1 MWGAGNLDLLFELL
15 YLKRDQLRKLLA
27 TFLLI
32 GVGAFLFA
40 QNQSQHYRIR
50 TYSREQGLDQSQ
62 VREILQD
69 NRGYLWMA
77 MQGGGVSRFDGLR
90 FKNYRSDDGL
100 LGNDVGAMCL
110 DKLGNLWF
118 ACDKRGLSCYNGSR
132 FTALDKQQGFEFENS
147 KVLFCGADNR
157 LWLGT
162 EGDGIFVWDGVKAQH
177 ISPANGLPSD
187 SVMCFFQVDAR
198 TLWVGTSRGIYEIK
212 DGKVNGLDSL
222 RYPNAPRSVVET
234 VIRRKNGRIVGS
246 DARRGLWH
254 LEASGFVY
262 DSMPVNVGLINTLM
276 EDNEQQLWIGG
287 TQAVACI
294 GPKGNRRF
302 GPDDGLKEIGTNCI
316 VQDANG
322 NVWAGSEGGGAT
334 KFSREAFSLYGK
346 GTPFA
351 QRAVFAISEMGPDH
365 LLIGTEVGLFE
376 LKNGRVYADSLFP
389 IPDQNILAFGTDKQG
404 LPLVASGRGTFR
416 REQGKYHRIETAA
429 ANGRFAARNFA
440 NDPQGNVYGSTPKG
454 IFTIEGD
461 SARPFPIPQFTFGK
475 ENLNVY
481 FGNAGT
487 LYLTSDRNGLY
498 RIKGGSVENF
508 STPAHLASDQVISF
522 LEDRNGAAWIGTQD
536 GLACVKGTQAC
547 YLNTHEGLAGNLIYI
562 LLQDSAGDIW
572 VGTDFGLSRITIGPD
587 SEPMSIRNY
596 GSEDGFTGLECNQG
610 AGFVDSR
617 GRIWFGTIEGLACY
631 HPDRDFFD
639 PRPPHLEISGL
650 QVKLEEVD
658 WAKRNVATHP
668 WTLIPVDP
676 VLGSEENHIRIEFAG
691 ITQRL
696 PEKVQYRYRLIG
708 LDDAYSH
715 PSTEN
720 YAVYPFLPPGEYT
733 FEVIA
738 CNAEGVWTK
747 DSVQFHFVIQAPFY
761 RTVWFG
767 LLAFA
772 LVMLSIIGFV
782 RYRTATL
789 QRQRSVLELKV
800 KQRTEALEQANQ
812 VKGEFLAKMSHEI
825 RTPMNGVIGMTDL
838 LERTTLSP
846 QQRKFVENIR
856 VSGQNLLSLIN
867 DILDFSRI
875 ESGKMDLETIPFEV
889 RHLIEEVMD
898 MLAFSAFSKGLEL
911 VYWVDPEIRGPVMG
925 DPARLKQILTNL
937 LGNAIKFTSK
947 GDIVVRATLV
957 KVEGEKAEIQLSVK
971 DSGIGIPKEKHATL
985 FESFTQVD
993 ASTTRKYGG
1002 TGLGLAIS
1010 NSLSKMMGGRMW
1022 LESDLG
1028 KGTTFFFTFLSGLS
1042 EPWKLAG
1049 EAHPAK
1055 ALEGKK
1061 VVIAMQNEATIAL
1074 ISEYLRHWKMPFEV
1088 HSTLEAATDAVL
1100 DQPEVNFLLV
1110 DLRIT
1115 HGDPNQLAKRIASTY
1130 TDGRVRFALIAEP
1143 DIAIILQNHVGLH
1156 GWVLSKPLKRGDLML
1171 ALMGKRAMIEI
1182 VDRGEQ
1188 TTAFASQVPLRILVA
1203 EDNPINQDVANGML
1217 SSLGYKVE
1225 NALNGKEAVDMVM
1238 AGNIDLV
1245 FMDVQMPVM
1254 DGLEATRIIVHQ
1266 LPKEKRPVIIA
1277 MTANAM
1283 ESDRQRCLDAGMDT
1297 FISKPFMMGE
1307 LVKILKSVPDMRE
1320 GKPMVIAQA
1329 PEVKEEIE
1337 REVSSDSKA
1346 NSPYKLT
1353 DMAML
1358 DAVSGGEPAFVLGIL
1373 NKLVVKLPEAVLELR
1388 QACSVEDWE
1397 TLRATA
1403 HRTKSSAAYSGSED
1417 LKEKFRELEHLAR
1430 EREQLEQM
1438 PAKLDALSDYVD
1450 AIVAEL
1456 RQHIAERS

>member
-1 MWGAGNLDLLFELL
+1 MLFELQ

-27 TFLLI
+27 TFLLL
-32 GVGAFLFA
+32 GVGAFLCA

-69 NRGYLWMA
+69 SRGYLWMA

-90 FKNYRSDDGL
+90 FKNYRKDQGL
-100 LGNDVGAMCL
+100 LSNDVGAMCI

-118 ACDKRGLSCYNGSR
+118 ACDKAGLSCYNGSK
-132 FTALDKQQGFEFENS
+132 FTTIDKEQGIEFENS
-147 KVLFCGADNR
+147 KALLCSADNQV
-157 LWLGT
+157 WLGT
-162 EGDGIFVWDGVKAQH
+162 EAEGIFIWDGKKTRRIQQ
-177 ISPANGLPSD
+177 SDGLPSD
-187 SVMCFFQVDAR
+187 SVLSFFPKDAN
-198 TLWVGTSRGIYEIK
+198 TVWVGTSRGIYEVK
-212 DGKVNGLDSL
+212 GGKASALDSIQ
-222 RYPNAPRSVVET
+222 YPNAPRSGVEMI
-234 VIRRKNGRIVGS
+234 IRRKDGSIVGC
-246 DARRGLWH
+246 DLRRGLWH
-254 LEASGFVY
+254 LSTDGFVY
-262 DSMPVNVGLINTLM
+262 DSLPFQLGVLNALM
-276 EDNEQQLWIGG
+276 EDDEQQLWIGG
-287 TQAVACI
+287 SLAVACI
-294 GPKGNRRF
+294 GPKGTRIF
-302 GPDDGLKEIGTNCI
+302 GSEDGLKEVGTNCI

-322 NVWAGSEGGGAT
+322 NVWIGTEGGGAT

-351 QRAVFAISEMGPDH
+351 QRAVFAISEVAPDH
-365 LLIGTEVGLFE
+365 LLVGTEVGLFE
-376 LKNGRVYADSLFP
+376 WKSGVISEDAKFP
-389 IPDQNILAFGTDKQG
+389 LPEVSILAISEDKYGDQ
-404 LPLVASGRGTFR
+404 LVASQRGTYR
-416 REQGKYHRIETAA
+416 LHGGKYSRLEAA
-429 ANGRFAARNFA
+429 EAAVRFGARNFA
-440 NDPQGNVYGSTPKG
+440 TDEKGIVYGSTSRG
-454 IFTIEGD
+454 IFTLEGD
-461 SARPFPIPQFTFGK
+461 SARPFPIPEFTFGK
-475 ENLNVY
+475 EAINVY
-481 FGNAGT
+481 CGNQGT
-487 LYLTSDRNGLY
+487 FYLTSDRNGFY
-498 RIKGGSVENF
+498 RIRGGTIENF
-508 STPAHLASDQVISF
+508 SAPRHLPSDQVISF
-522 LEDRNGAAWIGTQD
+522 VEDKNGNAWIGTQD
-536 GLACVKGTQAC
+536 GLVCLRGNQAC
-547 YLNTHEGLAGNLIYI
+547 YLNTNEGLAGNLIYV
-562 LLQDSAGDIW
+562 LLQDPAGDIW
-572 VGTDFGLSRITIGPD
+572 VGTDFGLSRITLGPD
-587 SEPMSIRNY
+587 SEPLSIHNY

-610 AGFVDSR
+610 AGFIDSK

-631 HPDRDFFD
+631 HPDRDFRD
-639 PRPPHLEISGL
+639 LRPPHLEISGL

-658 WAKRNVATHP
+658 WAKRGIQTHP
-668 WTLIPVDP
+668 WTQIPVNP
-676 VLGSEENHIRIEFAG
+676 VFESGENHIRIEFAG

-720 YAVYPFLPPGEYT
+720 YAVYPFLPAGEYT

-747 DSVQFHFVIQAPFY
+747 DSVQFHFVIKTPFY
-761 RTVWFG
+761 RTFWFG
-767 LLAFA
+767 LLAFF
-772 LVMLSIIGFV
+772 LVMLSIVGFV
-782 RYRTATL
+782 RIRTASL
-789 QRQRSVLELKV
+789 QRQRSMLELKV

-875 ESGKMDLETIPFEV
+875 ESGKMDLENIPFEV
-889 RHLIEEVMD
+889 RLMIEEVMD
-898 MLAFSAFSKGLEL
+898 ILSFSAFSKGLEL

-925 DPARLKQILTNL
+925 DPARMKQILTNL

-957 KVEGEKAEIQLSVK
+957 KVEGEKAEIQISVK
-971 DSGIGIPKEKHATL
+971 DNGIGIPKEKHASL

-1010 NSLSKMMGGRMW
+1010 NSLSKMMGGQMW
-1022 LESDLG
+1022 LDSELG
-1028 KGTTFFFTFLSGLS
+1028 KGTTFFFTFSAGLS
-1042 EPWKLAG
+1042 EPWKFPG
-1049 EAHPAK
+1049 ETHPAN
-1055 ALEGKK
+1055 ALQGKK

-1074 ISEYLRHWKMPFEV
+1074 ISEYLRHWKMDFEV
-1088 HSTLEAATDAVL
+1088 HSTLEAASDAVL
-1100 DQPEVNFLLV
+1100 DQPDASFLLV

-1115 HGDPNQLAKRIASTY
+1115 HGDPNQLAKRIATTY
-1130 TDGRVRFALIAEP
+1130 ADGRIRFALIAEP
-1143 DIAIILQNHVGLH
+1143 DIAIILQNQVGLY
-1156 GWVLSKPLKRGDLML
+1156 GWVLSKPIKRGDLML
-1171 ALMGKRAMIEI
+1171 ALMGQRARTEV

-1188 TTAFASQVPLRILVA
+1188 TTAFAQQFPLRILVA

-1217 SSLGYKVE
+1217 ASLGYKVE
-1225 NALNGKEAVDMVM
+1225 NAVNGKEALKIVM
-1238 AGNIDLV
+1238 EGNIDLV

-1254 DGLEATRIIVHQ
+1254 DGLQATRLIVAQ
-1266 LPKEKRPVIIA
+1266 LPKERRPVIIA

-1297 FISKPFMMGE
+1297 FISKPFLMGE
-1307 LVKILKSVPDMRE
+1307 LVKVLKSVPEMRG
-1320 GKPMVIAQA
+1320 GKHIEFAPVVIDQVAEPAAEPIQQD
-1329 PEVKEEIE
+1329 I
-1337 REVSSDSKA
+1337 
-1346 NSPYKLT
+1346 NSPYLLT
-1353 DMAML
+1353 NMAML

-1373 NKLVVKLPEAVLELR
+1373 SKLIVKLPEAVQELR
-1388 QACSVEDWE
+1388 QAFAIEDWE
-1397 TLRATA
+1397 NLRATA

-1417 LKEKFRELEHLAR
+1417 LKEKFREIEHMAR

-1438 PAKLDALSDYVD
+1438 QDKLNELSAFVD

-1456 RQHIAERS
+1456 KLHVAERS

>member
-1 MWGAGNLDLLFELL
+1 
-15 YLKRDQLRKLLA
+15 
-27 TFLLI
+27 
-32 GVGAFLFA
+32 
-40 QNQSQHYRIR
+40 
-50 TYSREQGLDQSQ
+50 
-62 VREILQD
+62 
-69 NRGYLWMA
+69 MA

-100 LGNDVGAMCL
+100 LGNDVGAMCQ

-118 ACDKRGLSCYNGSR
+118 ACDKRGLSCYNGTR
-132 FTALDKQQGFEFENS
+132 FTAIGKKEGIEFEGS
-147 KVLFCGADNR
+147 KALFCSGDNR
-157 LWLGT
+157 LWLAT
-162 EGDGIFVWDGVKAQH
+162 EGDGLFIWDGIKAQH
-177 ISPANGLPSD
+177 LTKKDGLPSD
-187 SVMCFFQVDAR
+187 TVLSFFPMDAR
-198 TLWVGTSRGIYEIK
+198 TIWIGTAQGICQVVGEKISLI
-212 DGKVNGLDSL
+212 DSL
-222 RYPNAPRSVVET
+222 RYPNAPRSGVET
-234 VIRRKNGRIVGS
+234 MFRRKDGAITGS
-246 DARRGLWH
+246 DYLKGLWH
-254 LEASGFVY
+254 LDAGGFVY
-262 DSMPVNVGLINTLM
+262 DSLPFNVGVISIVM

-287 TQAVACI
+287 SQAVACI
-294 GPKGNRRF
+294 GPKGNRLF

-322 NVWAGSEGGGAT
+322 NVWIGSEGGGAT

-351 QRAVFAISEMGPDH
+351 QRAVFAITEVGPQQ
-365 LLIGTEVGLFE
+365 LLVGTEVGLFQMKDE
-376 LKNGRVYADSLFP
+376 VISEDLRFP
-389 IPDQNILAFGTDKQG
+389 IADASILTIAKGRTSNAY
-404 LPLVASGRGTFR
+404 VASQRGTYR
-416 REQGKYHRIETAA
+416 LQNEKYTRVQSAD
-429 ANGRFAARNFA
+429 GRFAARNLA
-440 NDPQGNVYGSTPKG
+440 IDAQGNLFAASPRG
-454 IFTIEGD
+454 IYAIDGD
-461 SARPFPIPQFTFGK
+461 SARPVPIPQIAFDK
-475 ENLNVY
+475 EVINV
-481 FGNAGT
+481 FLGRDGT
-487 LYLTSDRNGLY
+487 RYLTSDRNGLY
-498 RIKGGSVENF
+498 RLKGETLENF
-508 STPAHLASDQVISF
+508 TSPGSLPNDQVISF
-522 LEDRNGAAWIGTQD
+522 LEDRNGTAWVGTQE
-536 GLACVKGTQAC
+536 GLACIRGNEVC
-547 YLNTHEGLAGNLIYI
+547 YLNTNEGLAGNLIYV
-562 LLQDSAGDIW
+562 LLQDLRGDIW
-572 VGTDFGLSRITIGPD
+572 VGTDFGLSRIALGAN
-587 SEPMSIRNY
+587 SEPLSIRNY

-610 AGFVDSR
+610 AGFVDSE

-631 HPDRDFFD
+631 HPDRDFSD
-639 PRPPHLEISGL
+639 PRPPHLEISRI
-650 QVKLEEVD
+650 QVKLEDVD
-658 WAKRNVATHP
+658 WTKRGVATQP
-668 WTLIPVDP
+668 WTQIPLDP

-708 LDDAYSH
+708 LDDAFSH

-720 YAVYPFLPPGEYT
+720 YAVYPFLPPGEYA

-747 DSVQFHFVIQAPFY
+747 DSVKFHFVIETPFY
-761 RTVWFG
+761 RTFWFG

-772 LVMLSIIGFV
+772 LVILSITGFV
-782 RYRTATL
+782 RYRTASL
-789 QRQRSVLELKV
+789 QRQRSVLEHKV

-856 VSGQNLLSLIN
+856 LSGQNLLSLIN

-898 MLAFSAFSKGLEL
+898 ILSFSAFSKGLEL

-925 DPARLKQILTNL
+925 DPARIKQILTNL

-957 KVEGEKAEIQLSVK
+957 QVEGGQAEIQISVK
-971 DSGIGIPKEKHATL
+971 DSGIGIPKEKHASL

-1010 NSLSKMMGGRMW
+1010 NSLSKMMGGKMW

-1028 KGTTFFFTFLSGLS
+1028 KGTTFFFTFRAGLS
-1042 EPWKLAG
+1042 EPWKLAAD
-1049 EAHPAK
+1049 AHPAK

-1074 ISEYLRHWKMPFEV
+1074 LSEYLRHWKMECEV

-1100 DQPEVNFLLV
+1100 DRTDVSFLLV

-1130 TDGRVRFALIAEP
+1130 TDGRIRFALIAEP
-1143 DIAIILQNHVGLH
+1143 DIAIILQNHVGLY
-1156 GWVLSKPLKRGDLML
+1156 GWVLSKPLKRGDLMQ
-1171 ALMGKRAMIEI
+1171 ALMGRRATAEV

-1188 TTAFASQVPLRILVA
+1188 TTAFAAQLPLRILVA

-1217 SSLGYKVE
+1217 TSLGYKVE
-1225 NALNGKEAVDMVM
+1225 NALNGKEAVDAVLT
-1238 AGNIDLV
+1238 GNVDLV

-1254 DGLEATRIIVHQ
+1254 DGLEATRIIVRQ

-1307 LVKILKSVPDMRE
+1307 LVKVLKSVPDMRE
-1320 GKPMVIAQA
+1320 GKPAYIPPTEIQEDVPVTAEL
-1329 PEVKEEIE
+1329 EVQ
-1337 REVSSDSKA
+1337 DS
-1346 NSPYKLT
+1346 NSPYNLT
-1353 DMAML
+1353 SMAML

-1373 NKLVVKLPEAVLELR
+1373 NKLVVKLPEAVQELQ
-1388 QACSVEDWE
+1388 QAFALEDWE

-1417 LKEKFRELEHLAR
+1417 LKEKFRELEHMAR
-1430 EREQLEQM
+1430 EREQLEQI
-1438 PAKLDALSDYVD
+1438 PAKLLALSEFVD

-1456 RQHIAERS
+1456 RLHIVERS